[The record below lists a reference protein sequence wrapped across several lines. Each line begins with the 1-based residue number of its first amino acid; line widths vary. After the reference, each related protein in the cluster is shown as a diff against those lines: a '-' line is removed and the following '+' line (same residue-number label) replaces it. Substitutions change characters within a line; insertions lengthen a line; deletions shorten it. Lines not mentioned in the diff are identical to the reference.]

1 MTIDFSRAGLEGE
14 GFVGFLTVT
23 RLRAS
28 QCLEMPVG
36 PGVYVVLCDSPAAV
50 EFLTVSLG
58 GHFKGRD
65 PTVPVAEL
73 QARWPTGTP
82 VLYIGKGDALR
93 RRVVQ
98 LLDFGVGSPV
108 GHWGGRYLWQVEGSD
123 HFLVGWQQHSEPR
136 RCEHELLTS
145 FESTYGQLPFANLVR

>member
-1 MTIDFSRAGLEGE
+1 MTIDFSRAGLERE
-14 GFVGFLTVT
+14 GFIGFLTVA
-23 RLRAS
+23 RLRATR
-28 QCLEMPVG
+28 CLEMPDG
-36 PGVYVVLCDSPAAV
+36 PAVYTVLCESSAGV
-50 EFLTVSLG
+50 QFRSVSLG

-73 QARWPTGTP
+73 QARWPTATP

-93 RRVVQ
+93 RRVMQ
-98 LLDFGVGSPV
+98 LLDFAAGSPV

-123 HFLVGWQQHSEPR
+123 RFLVGWQQQSEPR